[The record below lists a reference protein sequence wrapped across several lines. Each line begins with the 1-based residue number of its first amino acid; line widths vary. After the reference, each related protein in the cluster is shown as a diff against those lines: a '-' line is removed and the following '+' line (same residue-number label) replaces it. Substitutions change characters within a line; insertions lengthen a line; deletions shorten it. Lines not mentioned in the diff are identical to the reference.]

1 MENIKSFESFTNE
14 SLKSKIATGAMA
26 LSTLM
31 PTTGKSQDKDK
42 GDKTE
47 DKKEE
52 VYTATRIGKLK
63 NYNIVYFK
71 RDTKSKF
78 SFYPIFIKLK
88 DTTRTYNVGD
98 TIQVQ

>member
-14 SLKSKIATGAMA
+14 GLKSKIATGAVA

-31 PTTGKSQDKDK
+31 PMSGKSQDKD

-47 DKKEE
+47 DKKEQ

-63 NYNIVYFK
+63 NYNVVYFK